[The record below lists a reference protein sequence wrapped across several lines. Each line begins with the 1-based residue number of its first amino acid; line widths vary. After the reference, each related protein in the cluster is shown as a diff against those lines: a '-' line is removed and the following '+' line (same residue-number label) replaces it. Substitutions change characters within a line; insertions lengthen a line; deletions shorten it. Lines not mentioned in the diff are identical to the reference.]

1 MDDRDEN
8 PFVVTSNRV
17 RYHARPWSGEFS
29 YHVRRFLSFFLLKID
44 THFFLL
50 SFFFSFTVS
59 LLVSF
64 SSIFFFFPL
73 PRSFS
78 FFPAFLRF
86 PSTFLL
92 FYSFI
97 GFSLFHLVSF
107 ASLFLFFQIST
118 LLSFSFILFPASFLS
133 ISSRFRFSSFFFV
146 FLRFPAFLSFPLS
159 LFSRIKLRFRL
170 LAPAKSFRKRERMF
184 SRTNRSGTT
193 PWRVERWNSFYT
205 VNFSHYNE
213 VGLFTRIWG
222 DNKNTQSH
230 FTDWNWFWNVAVEET
245 FSRISY
251 FLIQIKQVFPISD
264 SSVNNCFQHSHQWE
278 CLQHM

>member
-64 SSIFFFFPL
+64 SSIFFFF
-73 PRSFS
+73 
-78 FFPAFLRF
+78 
-86 PSTFLL
+86 
-92 FYSFI
+92 
-97 GFSLFHLVSF
+97 SF
-107 ASLFLFFQIST
+107 ASFFFLFPGFPQISFHFSSFLFFYWIF
-118 LLSFSFILFPASFLS
+118 SFSSRVFCFLISLFSDFHPSFLFIYF
-133 ISSRFRFSSFFFV
+133 ISCFLSLDFLPLSLFFFFFV

>member
-64 SSIFFFFPL
+64 PSIFFFFFPL

-78 FFPAFLRF
+78 FFPLSSDFLPLF
-86 PSTFLL
+86 FFSILLLDFLFFVSCL
-92 FYSFI
+92 LLPF
-97 GFSLFHLVSF
+97 FSLFRFPPCFPFHLF
-107 ASLFLFFQIST
+107 YF
-118 LLSFSFILFPASFLS
+118 LLSFSRFPPAFAFLL
-133 ISSRFRFSSFFFV
+133 FFFV

-159 LFSRIKLRFRL
+159 PFSRIKLRFRL

-193 PWRVERWNSFYT
+193 PWRVER
-205 VNFSHYNE
+205 
-213 VGLFTRIWG
+213 
-222 DNKNTQSH
+222 
-230 FTDWNWFWNVAVEET
+230 
-245 FSRISY
+245 
-251 FLIQIKQVFPISD
+251 
-264 SSVNNCFQHSHQWE
+264 
-278 CLQHM
+278 

>member
-73 PRSFS
+73 PRSFF

-133 ISSRFRFSSFFFV
+133 ISSRFRFSSFFSYFSDFQPFCP
-146 FLRFPAFLSFPLS
+146 FLCLFFLVLSFDSACLLLLN
-159 LFSRIKLRFRL
+159 LFANVNACFHVQIEAELHHGALKD
-170 LAPAKSFRKRERMF
+170 E
-184 SRTNRSGTT
+184 
-193 PWRVERWNSFYT
+193 T
-205 VNFSHYNE
+205 VF
-213 VGLFTRIWG
+213 
-222 DNKNTQSH
+222 
-230 FTDWNWFWNVAVEET
+230 
-245 FSRISY
+245 
-251 FLIQIKQVFPISD
+251 IQ
-264 SSVNNCFQHSHQWE
+264 
-278 CLQHM
+278 